1 MRFIFSCGLIGL
13 LVAELAGG
21 FVVLPARAAAAA
33 VAAAAAPAAGA
44 GAGEAIDW
52 DKARGLFQRNQ
63 RGEKL
68 TAEEEAYLK
77 RAVAARNARPA
88 GPGPGARPGNQR
100 PAPERLTPLT
110 DLGAADRY
118 EGEDGGLYGGGR
130 NTPPEAHRL
139 VAEAEL
145 AKVRPRNAAGAPD
158 DEGVIGFV
166 AISMSNAT
174 MEFSRFKPVA
184 EQSPLKSRRVVIVDC
199 AQGGQAMAEWVPAE
213 GRPWEEARR
222 RLAAAKVSSQQVQ
235 VAWVKLANKGPSG
248 SLAEHGRKLE
258 RDTLAVL
265 RNARAQFPNLRLVFL
280 GSRIWA
286 GNANGGL
293 NPEPYAYESAFV
305 VRWLIQKQ
313 MLGERELAPD
323 RAPVMLWGPYLWAEG
338 TKGRKGDGL
347 VWERADFSGDGVHP
361 SEAGRQKVAELLL
374 KFFTTDPLARPWFV
388 GK

>member
-1 MRFIFSCGLIGL
+1 MRFIFSGCLIGL
-13 LVAELAGG
+13 LVAALVGG
-21 FVVLPARAAAAA
+21 FVVLPTRAAA
-33 VAAAAAPAAGA
+33 AAAAAPAAAGGA
-44 GAGEAIDW
+44 AEGIDW
-52 DKARGLFQRNQ
+52 DKARGLYQRNQ

-88 GPGPGARPGNQR
+88 GPGAGPGARPGNQR

-110 DLGAADRY
+110 DLGAEDRY

-130 NTPPEAHRL
+130 NTPPEAHRR

-145 AKVRPRNAAGAPD
+145 AKVRPRSAAGAPD

-174 MEFSRFKPVA
+174 MEFSRFKQVA
-184 EQSPLKSRRVVIVDC
+184 DPSPLKSRRVVIVDC
-199 AQGGQAMAEWVPAE
+199 AQGGQAMAEWAPAE
-213 GRPWEEARR
+213 GRPWAEARR
-222 RLAAAKVSSQQVQ
+222 RLAAANVSSQQVQ

-293 NPEPYAYESAFV
+293 NPEPYAYESAFA
-305 VRWLIQKQ
+305 VRWLIQRQ
-313 MLGERELAPD
+313 TQGEPELATE
-323 RAPVMLWGPYLWAEG
+323 RAPVLLWGPYLWGEG
-338 TKGRKGDGL
+338 TKGRKIDGL
-347 VWERADFSGDGVHP
+347 VWERADFAGDGVHP

-388 GK
+388 GR